1 MVTHWN
7 STYVGQL
14 FEECTE
20 SHAFSQDKKQK
31 KQSKR
36 TGVKDNEKKGK
47 ELSKQAATYTKN
59 IVFRE
64 VLTD

>member
-1 MVTHWN
+1 MPV
-7 STYVGQL
+7 
-14 FEECTE
+14 E
-20 SHAFSQDKKQK
+20 DKKQK
-31 KQSKR
+31 KKSKC

-59 IVFRE
+59 IVYRE